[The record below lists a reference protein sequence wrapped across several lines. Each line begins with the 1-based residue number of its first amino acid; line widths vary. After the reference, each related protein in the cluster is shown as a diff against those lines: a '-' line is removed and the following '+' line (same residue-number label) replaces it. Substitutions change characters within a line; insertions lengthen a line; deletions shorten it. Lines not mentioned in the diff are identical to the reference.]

1 MVLVGHSVNSQ
12 LSMHNGQTQADVD
25 RRVPIQR
32 SVCTIHRCA
41 SEPITEGSH
50 DQTHTQNR
58 DMQLRA
64 QAPTQEQA

>member
-1 MVLVGHSVNSQ
+1 MVLVRHCVNSQ

-25 RRVPIQR
+25 RRVRIRR

-41 SEPITEGSH
+41 SEPITEGNH

-58 DMQLRA
+58 DTPLTA
-64 QAPTQEQA
+64 QAPTQEQV